1 MTPARTRVLFVNS
14 GILGHRAVAA
24 LIEDAAALMPSVDA
38 RHINLSESLTIGDRI
53 ARRLLCARVA
63 PSSGVFANVD
73 LARWRQQM
81 NAALLAARRV
91 AAADRHGPIDLLH
104 FHTQA
109 TAYASLGRMT
119 RTPSIVSIDATERQ
133 ASVEMTSRLA
143 RWTYR
148 PNVIHDGRVFRAA
161 RAIVATSRWAAQDLV
176 QLYPDCA
183 GKVRVMPYPVR
194 AAQFDPE
201 WLAERAARAGNGHA
215 EPVRLIFIGGDF
227 PRKGGLSLV
236 DAWRDAA
243 LGDRARLDLVTD
255 WPIETSVLPA
265 GVRVLRGIAP
275 YTAAWRDLWRRAD
288 VFVMP
293 TRSEAFGMVFQ
304 EAAAAG
310 VPSIATSINAIP
322 ELVEDGATGML
333 VKPGDR
339 ADLVGAMRA
348 LVESAN
354 LRLRLGSAARAR
366 MLAMASPETYARNLN
381 ALIEDVMESHA
392 QPT

>member
-81 NAALLAARRV
+81 NAALLAARRI

-161 RAIVATSRWAAQDLV
+161 RAIVATSRWACL
-176 QLYPDCA
+176 LYTSPSPRDRQ
-183 GKVRVMPYPVR
+183 KYRMP
-194 AAQFDPE
+194 
-201 WLAERAARAGNGHA
+201 
-215 EPVRLIFIGGDF
+215 
-227 PRKGGLSLV
+227 S
-236 DAWRDAA
+236 
-243 LGDRARLDLVTD
+243 
-255 WPIETSVLPA
+255 
-265 GVRVLRGIAP
+265 
-275 YTAAWRDLWRRAD
+275 
-288 VFVMP
+288 
-293 TRSEAFGMVFQ
+293 
-304 EAAAAG
+304 
-310 VPSIATSINAIP
+310 
-322 ELVEDGATGML
+322 
-333 VKPGDR
+333 
-339 ADLVGAMRA
+339 
-348 LVESAN
+348 SA
-354 LRLRLGSAARAR
+354 
-366 MLAMASPETYARNLN
+366 
-381 ALIEDVMESHA
+381 
-392 QPT
+392 